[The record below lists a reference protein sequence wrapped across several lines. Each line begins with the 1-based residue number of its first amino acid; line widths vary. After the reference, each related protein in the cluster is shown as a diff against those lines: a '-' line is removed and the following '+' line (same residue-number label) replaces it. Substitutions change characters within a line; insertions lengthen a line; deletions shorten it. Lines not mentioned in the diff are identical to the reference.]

1 MRTLNDTLL
10 ERIREYIIEYQ
21 KEKGLSPSYRNIMK
35 AMDMSSVSL
44 VHRYIYELE
53 KKGLIERTNLGN
65 IATLP
70 QLRRTGTTMTPL
82 VGEIA
87 CGEPTSAVENI
98 EESFPLPKALFGEG
112 ELYMLRTFGDS
123 MIDAG
128 IEKDDL
134 IVIRKQDHAKDGD
147 IVVALADGN
156 NTLKRYFSRNGQII
170 LHPENKTMKD
180 ILPRECHIQGV
191 LVSCIK
197 MY

>member
-1 MRTLNDTLL
+1 MRTLNNSLL
-10 ERIREYIIEYQ
+10 ERMRTYIIEYQ

-44 VHRYIYELE
+44 VQRYVLELE
-53 KKGLIERTNLGN
+53 KKGLIKRTNLGN

-87 CGEPTSAVENI
+87 CGQPADSFENI
-98 EESFPLPKALFGEG
+98 EESFPLPKALFGDG
-112 ELYMLRTFGDS
+112 ELFMLRTFGDS
-123 MIDAG
+123 MIDIG
-128 IEKDDL
+128 IKKNDL
-134 IVIRKQDHAKDGD
+134 IVVKKQSTAENGD
-147 IVVALADGN
+147 IVVAMVNGAT
-156 NTLKRYFSRNGQII
+156 TLKRFYRKDGKIV
-170 LHPENKTMKD
+170 LHPENSEMRD
-180 ILPRECHIQGV
+180 IILKECEIQGV